1 MKNAENVRSCPQRDS
16 TECEG
21 YAGAQSVGR
30 REGKEQ
36 GGADLLEKILSREVV
51 KRQAEARTCLKQSC
65 TETT

>member
-16 TECEG
+16 TNAKGMRE
-21 YAGAQSVGR
+21 R
-30 REGKEQ
+30 RVPF
-36 GGADLLEKILSREVV
+36 SREVV